1 LTPGP
6 VELTLL
12 ALWMSVI
19 GGALIGIFSVRDEG
33 AVPLVHQGPQK

>member
-1 LTPGP
+1 

-19 GGALIGIFSVRDEG
+19 GGAFIGIFSVRDEG
-33 AVPLVHQGPQK
+33 AVPSLRQKS